1 MQPDEIAGRVS
12 ELVSLPRAYHR
23 ISEMLH
29 DERCGAA
36 DMGRVISHEPALTA
50 RLLRLVNSAFYRL
63 PRHVDTVPLAINVVG
78 TRALHELVLATT
90 VASAFARIDN
100 RLVDM
105 ADFWHHS
112 IYCGLMARLL
122 SRELDVG
129 ESEQAFIAGLLHDL
143 GKLALYHELPDE
155 TADILERFAAGDAP
169 LHVIEREH
177 LGFDHADVGGALLR
191 AWELPQIYQ
200 EVVACHHRPG
210 DSRLYRDEA
219 CLVHTANALSKPVEP
234 GHKVRRERTAAPE
247 LDSAATAR
255 IRVDAGQIEE
265 LRVEADLQS
274 IEVYAT
280 LFGR

>member
-1 MQPDEIAGRVS
+1 MQPEDIASRLS

-23 ISEMLH
+23 ISEMID
-29 DERCGAA
+29 DERYGAA
-36 DMGRVISHEPALTA
+36 DIGRVISHDPALTA
-50 RLLRLVNSAFYRL
+50 RLLRLVNSAYYRL

-78 TRALHELVLATT
+78 TRALHELVLATA
-90 VASAFARIDN
+90 VASAFSRIDT

-129 ESEQAFIAGLLHDL
+129 EAEQAFIAGLLHDL

-155 TADILERFAAGDAP
+155 TEDILERFAGTDTP
-169 LHVIEREH
+169 LHAVERER
-177 LGFDHADVGGALLR
+177 LGFDHADVGGALLE
-191 AWELPQIYQ
+191 AWDLPAVYR
-200 EVVACHHRPG
+200 EAVACHHRPG
-210 DSRLYRDEA
+210 ESRLYRDEA
-219 CLVHTANALSKPVEP
+219 CLVHAANALSKPVEP
-234 GHKVRRERTAAPE
+234 GHKVRREAVSEPE
-247 LDSAATAR
+247 LDPAAAAR
-255 IRVDAGQIEE
+255 IRLDTRQVEE

>member
-23 ISEMLH
+23 VSEMLH
-29 DERCGAA
+29 DDRYGAA
-36 DMGRVISHEPALTA
+36 DIGRVISHDPALTA

-78 TRALHELVLATT
+78 TRALHELVLATA
-90 VASAFARIDN
+90 VASAFARIDT

-122 SRELDVG
+122 SRELDLG

-155 TADILERFAAGDAP
+155 TEAILERFAATDEP
-169 LHVIEREH
+169 LHLIEREQ

-191 AWELPQIYQ
+191 AWELPAIYQ
-200 EVVACHHRPG
+200 ESVACHHRPA
-210 DSRLYRDEA
+210 DCRLYRDEA
-219 CLVHTANALSKPVEP
+219 CLVHAANALSKPVEP
-234 GHKVRRERTAAPE
+234 GHKVRREQTAVPA
-247 LDSAATAR
+247 LDPAAAGLV
-255 IRVDAGQIEE
+255 RVDAGQVEG
-265 LRVEADLQS
+265 LRVEADMQS

>member
-1 MQPDEIAGRVS
+1 MQPEEIAGRVS

-23 ISEMLH
+23 ISEMLG
-29 DERCGAA
+29 DERYGTA
-36 DMGRVISHEPALTA
+36 DIGRVISHDPALTA
-50 RLLRLVNSAFYRL
+50 RLLRLVNSAYYRL

-78 TRALHELVLATT
+78 TRALHELVLATA
-90 VASAFARIDN
+90 VASAFERIDT

-129 ESEQAFIAGLLHDL
+129 EAEQAFIAGLLHDI

-155 TADILERFAAGDAP
+155 TETILERFAATDAP
-169 LHVIEREH
+169 LHEVERQA
-177 LGFDHADVGGALLR
+177 LGFDHADVGGALLQ
-191 AWELPQIYQ
+191 AWDLP
-200 EVVACHHRPG
+200 EVYRESVACHHRPG
-210 DSRLYRDEA
+210 ESRLYRDET
-219 CLVHTANALSKPVEP
+219 CLVHAANALSKPVEP
-234 GHKVRRERTAAPE
+234 GHKVRREAVASPALDAA
-247 LDSAATAR
+247 AAER
-255 IRVDAGQIEE
+255 VRVDAGQLED
-265 LRVEADLQS
+265 LRVEADMQS